1 MDKIGIYPGT
11 FDPLTFGHIDVI
23 KRSLKIVDKLI
34 IGIADNDNK
43 TPLLS
48 IEERKLIIDSDIKDY
63 FNQNNKI
70 IIKNID
76 GLLTDFAK
84 LNNVTCIIR
93 GLRAVSDFDYEFQMT
108 GMNYQL
114 NPDLETIFL
123 MSSDK
128 NSFIS
133 SNFVKEVHKLG
144 GDVSKFVS
152 TNTIKILDNKTRKD
166 KVLLSQYLN
175 YIDYI
180 FVGPLAQLVEQFPL
194 RNGSQVRIL

>member
-1 MDKIGIYPGT
+1 MEKIGIYPGT

-152 TNTIKILDNKTRKD
+152 TNTIKILDNKNT
-166 KVLLSQYLN
+166 
-175 YIDYI
+175 
-180 FVGPLAQLVEQFPL
+180 
-194 RNGSQVRIL
+194 

>member
-11 FDPLTFGHIDVI
+11 FDPLTFGHIDLI

-70 IIKNID
+70 IIKSID

-152 TNTIKILDNKTRKD
+152 TNTIKILDNKNT
-166 KVLLSQYLN
+166 
-175 YIDYI
+175 
-180 FVGPLAQLVEQFPL
+180 
-194 RNGSQVRIL
+194 

>member
-34 IGIADNDNK
+34 IGIANNDNK

-123 MSSDK
+123 MSSDN

-152 TNTIKILDNKTRKD
+152 TNTIKILDNKNT
-166 KVLLSQYLN
+166 
-175 YIDYI
+175 
-180 FVGPLAQLVEQFPL
+180 
-194 RNGSQVRIL
+194 

>member
-23 KRSLKIVDKLI
+23 KRSLKIVGKLI

-152 TNTIKILDNKTRKD
+152 KNTIKILDNKNT
-166 KVLLSQYLN
+166 
-175 YIDYI
+175 
-180 FVGPLAQLVEQFPL
+180 
-194 RNGSQVRIL
+194 

>member
-70 IIKNID
+70 IIKNIE

-152 TNTIKILDNKTRKD
+152 TNTIKILDNKNT
-166 KVLLSQYLN
+166 
-175 YIDYI
+175 
-180 FVGPLAQLVEQFPL
+180 
-194 RNGSQVRIL
+194 